1 MDESLRHAGQKRSVD
16 RADFRTLSR
25 GREKLVQVVTE
36 ERDVL
41 AGAVLEDKLKTTGS
55 AYAGDR
61 GGREAESGSGG
72 HLGEFAI
79 QTILDGL
86 ILLVSGFAIVPR
98 FESDEEEGIVR
109 RRRQAQQVE
118 SDDGRGV
125 FDARSIGENLLDFR
139 TGLARAFH
147 R

>member
-25 GREKLVQVVTE
+25 GREKLVQVVSQ

-41 AGAVLEDKLKTTGS
+41 AGAVLEDKLKTAGS

-61 GGREAESGSGG
+61 GGREAENGSGAQ
-72 HLGEFAI
+72 LGEVPM

-86 ILLVSGFAIVPR
+86 ILLVFGFSIFPR
-98 FESDEEEGIVR
+98 FESAEEERVVR
-109 RRRQAQQVE
+109 DRRQA
-118 SDDGRGV
+118 
-125 FDARSIGENLLDFR
+125 
-139 TGLARAFH
+139 
-147 R
+147 